1 ERHLALADAILRC
14 DSLPSAIV
22 WQEMQKDDGT
32 ELTSTMTAD
41 KTYNAVL
48 DPVRERTGKDYQFR
62 YLMEHW
68 TRSGGQPGGNIHL
81 GFAWDPEVL
90 TPISDPIALG
100 MDSPAL
106 HETRKPLAMAFR
118 HRNTGEPLVLVD
130 VHNTS
135 LRYTRSPIAQSN
147 PGEDPRG
154 ALRVEQNRTINAFL
168 DTLDEAGIAYQVS
181 GDFNDTEFS
190 ESIQTYAQAG
200 RSIVEPSNEHEQ
212 ADYNHRGV
220 AQNLSHLVTS
230 KADENRVTTM
240 ASFDEQARG
249 VPMGQLGG
257 RRSSDHGVLWSKMTM
272 RSPSK
277 PVDDIAGILT
287 RAQQRADAFANRS
300 TERAKDDLRLLAGL
314 SYTVEQDA
322 WVSLA
327 RTALGET
334 PSRLVEIAGLL
345 EDRALE
351 ALLGSL
357 SVAEVRAVRDAAAEQ
372 GLAPLV
378 RLAEPF
384 T

>member
-1 ERHLALADAILRC
+1 
-14 DSLPSAIV
+14 
-22 WQEMQKDDGT
+22 
-32 ELTSTMTAD
+32 
-41 KTYNAVL
+41 
-48 DPVRERTGKDYQFR
+48 
-62 YLMEHW
+62 
-68 TRSGGQPGGNIHL
+68 
-81 GFAWDPEVL
+81 
-90 TPISDPIALG
+90 
-100 MDSPAL
+100 
-106 HETRKPLAMAFR
+106 
-118 HRNTGEPLVLVD
+118 
-130 VHNTS
+130 
-135 LRYTRSPIAQSN
+135 
-147 PGEDPRG
+147 
-154 ALRVEQNRTINAFL
+154 
-168 DTLDEAGIAYQVS
+168 
-181 GDFNDTEFS
+181 
-190 ESIQTYAQAG
+190 QAG

-300 TERAKDDLRLLAGL
+300 TERAKDDLKLLAGL